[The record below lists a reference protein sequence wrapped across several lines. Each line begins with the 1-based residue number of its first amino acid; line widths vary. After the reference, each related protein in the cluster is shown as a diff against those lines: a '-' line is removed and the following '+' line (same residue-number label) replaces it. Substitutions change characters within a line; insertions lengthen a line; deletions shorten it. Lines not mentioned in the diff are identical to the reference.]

1 LDGIAS
7 LPLGYG
13 EIELCLQVHPK
24 LPIGLQLMA
33 KRKHDIASDPA
44 LTLNDLC
51 EPIGRHVD
59 LPGEFS

>member
-24 LPIGLQLMA
+24 LPIGP
-33 KRKHDIASDPA
+33 H
-44 LTLNDLC
+44 
-51 EPIGRHVD
+51 
-59 LPGEFS
+59 